1 MVGDHS
7 PELEERLLLRCSSHF
22 LEVIII
28 NFLVPL
34 VLVSHRVSLVLLE
47 FSKMFSSD

>member
-7 PELEERLLLRCSSHF
+7 PELEERLLSRCSSHF
-22 LEVIII
+22 LKVIIT

-47 FSKMFSSD
+47 TSKMFP